1 MLASSLGTG
10 VTGRCRHSPLPILV
24 SAAKRPREIFECYR
38 SSMHESAHI
47 VKSLRL
53 EQTEGN
59 QVFGAFPLA
68 P

>member
-1 MLASSLGTG
+1 
-10 VTGRCRHSPLPILV
+10 
-24 SAAKRPREIFECYR
+24 
-38 SSMHESAHI
+38 MHESAHI

-59 QVFGAFPLA
+59 QEWSASGRVFGASPLA